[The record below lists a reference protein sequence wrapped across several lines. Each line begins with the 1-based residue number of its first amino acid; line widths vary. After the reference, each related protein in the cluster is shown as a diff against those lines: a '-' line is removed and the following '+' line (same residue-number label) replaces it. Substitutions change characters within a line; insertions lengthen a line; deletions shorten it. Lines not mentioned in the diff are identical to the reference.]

1 MPHAFL
7 GKSTTIARVLLM
19 AGLTCGAIGAL
30 HAQAPASPGTGT
42 NAPRPAGS
50 TPPAPA
56 GVAQAAAAPSGPP
69 SDYVIGPDD
78 ILTIK
83 VWQDDKMSGDVVV
96 RPDGK
101 VTLALINDI
110 QAAGLTPEQFR
121 ASVQAEAGKFVKE
134 PTVDVFVKQINSRRI
149 FVTGEVAKPAAYPL
163 TGKMTVMQAIAL
175 AGGPT
180 QYANKGKVTIL
191 RTEDGKTTL
200 LKVNYSQI
208 LEGKNLKQ
216 NYELKVGDVITVS
229 D

>member
-1 MPHAFL
+1 M
-7 GKSTTIARVLLM
+7 
-19 AGLTCGAIGAL
+19 
-30 HAQAPASPGTGT
+30 
-42 NAPRPAGS
+42 RPAGS